1 MAHASGK
8 KVAKKVGKHV
18 DRLST
23 KQQYCFI
30 VEIPFY
36 DKAKKVAKG

>member
-1 MAHASGK
+1 MGENQANN
-8 KVAKKVGKHV
+8 VGERV

-23 KQQYCFI
+23 KQNHCFI

-36 DKAKKVAKG
+36 DKAKKVAKS